1 MSSIATANSGG
12 IVVKAAQCIRDNKE
26 YLSTIDGLI
35 GDGDHGINM
44 DKGAGIYL
52 SRQSE
57 AGEGLQENLKLLSR
71 VLMNEIGGSM
81 GPLYGT
87 FFGRLA
93 RTVKVDTLTPAVES
107 LKKSVEAGDDFS
119 EALNKMEEAAEAGK
133 ESTKDLV
140 AKLGR
145 ASRLGERSRGVLDAG
160 ATSCCLII
168 KALSQGIKELLQ
180 A

>member
-1 MSSIATANSGG
+1 
-12 IVVKAAQCIRDNKE
+12 
-26 YLSTIDGLI
+26 
-35 GDGDHGINM
+35 M

-93 RTVKVDTLTPAVES
+93 RTVK
-107 LKKSVEAGDDFS
+107 
-119 EALNKMEEAAEAGK
+119 GK
-133 ESTKDLV
+133 ETLDLPCSPICWRRRWMEF
-140 AKLGR
+140 R
-145 ASRLGERSRGVLDAG
+145 ASAG
-160 ATSCCLII
+160 LR
-168 KALSQGIKELLQ
+168 
-180 A
+180 

>member
-57 AGEGLQENLKLLSR
+57 AGEDR
-71 VLMNEIGGSM
+71 
-81 GPLYGT
+81 
-87 FFGRLA
+87 
-93 RTVKVDTLTPAVES
+93 
-107 LKKSVEAGDDFS
+107 KSV
-119 EALNKMEEAAEAGK
+119 
-133 ESTKDLV
+133 V
-140 AKLGR
+140 
-145 ASRLGERSRGVLDAG
+145 
-160 ATSCCLII
+160 
-168 KALSQGIKELLQ
+168 
-180 A
+180 

>member
-12 IVVKAAQCIRDNKE
+12 IVVKVAQCIRDNKE

-93 RTVKVDTLTPAVES
+93 RTVKGKETLDLPLFSDMLAAALDGIQSLGGAKVGDKTLVDTLTPAVES
-107 LKKSVEAGDDFS
+107 LKKYCG
-119 EALNKMEEAAEAGK
+119 G
-133 ESTKDLV
+133 
-140 AKLGR
+140 GR
-145 ASRLGERSRGVLDAG
+145 RFFGRPEQDGRSRGSG
-160 ATSCCLII
+160 
-168 KALSQGIKELLQ
+168 KGIH
-180 A
+180 

>member
-81 GPLYGT
+81 GPLRHL
-87 FFGRLA
+87 FR
-93 RTVKVDTLTPAVES
+93 
-107 LKKSVEAGDDFS
+107 
-119 EALNKMEEAAEAGK
+119 
-133 ESTKDLV
+133 
-140 AKLGR
+140 
-145 ASRLGERSRGVLDAG
+145 
-160 ATSCCLII
+160 TSCQNR
-168 KALSQGIKELLQ
+168 QGQGNLGSSLVLRYDGGGAGWNSEPRRG
-180 A
+180 

>member
-1 MSSIATANSGG
+1 MPEPSRARKLGSSLVLRYDGG
-12 IVVKAAQCIRDNKE
+12 
-26 YLSTIDGLI
+26 
-35 GDGDHGINM
+35 
-44 DKGAGIYL
+44 GAGWN
-52 SRQSE
+52 SE
-57 AGEGLQENLKLLSR
+57 L
-71 VLMNEIGGSM
+71 GGAKV
-81 GPLYGT
+81 GDKTL
-87 FFGRLA
+87 
-93 RTVKVDTLTPAVES
+93 VDTLTPAVES